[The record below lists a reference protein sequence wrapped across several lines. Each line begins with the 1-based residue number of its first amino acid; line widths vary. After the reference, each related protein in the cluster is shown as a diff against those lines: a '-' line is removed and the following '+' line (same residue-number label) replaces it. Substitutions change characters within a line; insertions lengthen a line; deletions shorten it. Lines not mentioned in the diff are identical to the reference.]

1 MEETVNVLKE
11 YAKLD
16 PTCIKSFHALKD
28 KETCFGWEEELV
40 RLIK

>member
-16 PTCIKSFHALKD
+16 PTCIKSFHTLKD
-28 KETCFGWEEELV
+28 GETCFGLEEPLLE
-40 RLIK
+40 LIK